1 MNGKLD
7 LLNDNQY
14 KLILKICFPY
24 FIVSLLAI
32 FTSSLINDVYSLY
45 CDEIFS
51 VLGYLSVITTAYTAF
66 IENVVSTAWIKLSK
80 KISDKN
86 HSVKYIMQG
95 VYTVLLFSVSTGAVL
110 IIFNKPV
117 LKFTNVSDGVFNIAR
132 AYYIYYVIGYAVSGF
147 APFLLT
153 IANSCGNSVTLF
165 IGFILSQCFNS
176 VINFFFLGIL
186 KTGIIG
192 AALVTAT
199 TYGVVIAYSVFLLVK
214 NGNFKNPSAKDFLP
228 EFKTIASVL
237 KYGAY
242 LIIHNVF
249 CYTGYY
255 IVSIKTNSVLPSDY
269 VKVLSVSLPLQG
281 VLNSL
286 STSATLFFPIN
297 FAYGKT
303 ERCKKFL
310 KTITFCG
317 LIYGTLCAAFYVI
330 FGKWYFSRLFTEPE
344 IIAYG
349 KSYWTYYGLGFI
361 LFPMLLTVRI
371 FLEAVGYG
379 KYSFGA
385 GISEFIGNLFAF
397 FLIDAIGITGRSL
410 SYTLGYSLA
419 GIYLIAVYF
428 IKRKKIWSECEKNL
442 LSPRHLAV
450 ND

>member
-1 MNGKLD
+1 MKDNID

-14 KLILKICFPY
+14 KLIIKIGFPY
-24 FIVSLLAI
+24 FIVSLLAV
-32 FTSSLINDVYSLY
+32 FTSSLINDTYSVY

-51 VLGYLSVITTAYTAF
+51 VLGYLSVITTAYAAF
-66 IENVVSTAWIKLSK
+66 IGNVVTTAWIKLSK

-86 HSVKYIMQG
+86 CSVKYTMQG
-95 VYTVLLFSVSTGAVL
+95 VYSVLFFSVLSGAVL
-110 IIFNKPV
+110 IAFNKPI
-117 LKFTNVSDGVFNIAR
+117 LKFTNVSDEIFNVAR
-132 AYYIYYVIGYAVSGF
+132 AYYVYYVIGYALSGF

-153 IANSCGNSVTLF
+153 VANSCSNTVTLF
-165 IGFILSQCFNS
+165 IGFLLSQCFNS
-176 VINFFFLGIL
+176 VINFLFLGVL

-192 AALVTAT
+192 AALVTAA
-199 TYGVVIAYSVFLLVK
+199 TYAVVIAYSVFLLIK
-214 NGNFKNPSAKDFLP
+214 SGNFKKISSKDFLP
-228 EFKTIASVL
+228 DYKTIASVL

-255 IVSIKTNSVLPSDY
+255 IVTIKTNSVLPSDY
-269 VKVLSVSLPLQG
+269 IKVLSVSLPLQG

-286 STSATLFFPIN
+286 ATSATLFFPIN

-310 KTITFCG
+310 KAITFSG
-317 LIYGTLCAAFYVI
+317 LIYGAICASFYII
-330 FGKWYFSRLFTEPE
+330 FGKWYFSRLFTDSN

-361 LFPMLLTVRI
+361 LFPMLLTVRT
-371 FLEAVGYG
+371 FLEAVGFG

-385 GISEFIGNLFAF
+385 GISEFIGNVIAF

-419 GIYLIAVYF
+419 GIYLIVVYF
-428 IKRKKIWSECEKNL
+428 IKRKKIWSDCEKNL
-442 LSPRHLAV
+442 QSPRTSQ
-450 ND
+450 